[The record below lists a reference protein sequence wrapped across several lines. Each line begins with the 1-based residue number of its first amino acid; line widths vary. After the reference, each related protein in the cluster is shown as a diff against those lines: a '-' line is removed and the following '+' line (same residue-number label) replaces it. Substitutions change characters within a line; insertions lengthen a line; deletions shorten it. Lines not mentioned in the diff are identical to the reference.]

1 MKRTISKLRRG
12 ISVILTAALIAPA
25 ITLPV
30 HAEATDVYIPEL
42 EMEEG
47 ILNSD
52 VFYLTASSA
61 QLKEGANERYLLRL
75 ARGGESATDSTATIK
90 IADLSARYGKDYKI
104 SVVGSDAEVDDPS
117 DNESLIERMEGEEY
131 TETELKTEEEYS
143 DMLEN
148 DEELQKATEQGV
160 QDAIDYLEDASGV
173 LSTEAA
179 SEGEAAPTDGKETVS
194 TDPLQQAR
202 ATFTGVEGE
211 PQNVTSTTDTMQQ
224 IQQMANVMTNAV
236 VGATLKVDFAAGE
249 SEKYIAIDVKDNN
262 DGDGYRYFFLMLG
275 APEGTTT
282 NSASSSCALTIV
294 DDEEQAP
301 AKVSFTESA
310 YNVSEDS
317 VTVEIKRDSA
327 LNTIS
332 AAHLTTENGTAQ
344 AGRDF
349 SPVDMDVVFPM
360 GIDTRK
366 IEIPVR
372 REYIAGSADFKLKLT
387 ADEMCEI
394 DGGEA
399 TVTINGTMGIVDDDD
414 DTSLMA
420 ITESYSVNDIV
431 LGEPLDLSKTDTT
444 GASDHSDSSNY
455 YDTNEKTY
463 KLRWQDNVGW
473 PESWIHSYYG
483 AAGARW
489 ILDSDYRGAHL
500 AGVQINW
507 DRTGSCAEM
516 KVGFVGSYSNNYGWS
531 QFDGGDDINQRLPYH
546 SYADFDSQNT
556 NVFCTFWD
564 PKRIGILNNGHCEG
578 CDYLSIAK
586 ITPIY
591 RPFVINLNDSDD
603 LKFLNE
609 NGNYVNGRDDRFSD
623 ATFLAL
629 YGAINSDNKQVVR
642 FAKDGMN
649 SITVTQTVGE
659 NTITPYTYLKGLSL
673 VKDGVSPKQIASY
686 GDDGNSSHTITMTP
700 EWIYNNEN
708 SMYFE
713 TNNGSDTW
721 KNQSGSFGMRGR
733 IELKPEF
740 GYRNAK
746 VHINVPTGN
755 LGYLVLSGSAKQ
767 ITTPTDY
774 TYHRGDVIRIS
785 AEMYEKN
792 KNFYKAVGVKV
803 RYKKNESDTNWSTTK
818 TLEFDSNGYAYLD
831 EGKDHR
837 LQYGYYEIE
846 PVFQARDGVL
856 ALDIKESDLSKFDT
870 SYGYLAKATRREIE
884 KDKVKYYEYALETEP
899 LPGKIYAVAVRM
911 AADAGANIYPVWKD
925 NKSGDKTYCGEVFF
939 HEAGSKNDDN
949 IITLSYEKGSVND
962 AYQTIKGSVVTPRY
976 NMLTGGVDMEKSGA
990 MPANGAVVNF
1000 GGQFALVG
1008 ENGEFTVPPFRA
1020 LGNTSSP
1027 NEQRYIRYVIS
1038 QNEHDLLK
1046 EVELTNMMYEN
1057 QEIMIV
1063 NAADGAKS
1071 TKTAPVYTQNVG
1083 EQQINTENGSIINH
1097 INITVTDP
1105 DTEGEKLSQGN
1116 IVVMK
1121 GDNALVTASL
1131 ADKVT
1136 YTKYTHDKK
1145 SGTVTTTPN
1154 TAENIKEIE
1163 FVVYNPTTYKETATY
1178 KAEEQKDGSFQAKI
1192 PLNEVLPGETLL
1204 MRVTTD
1210 RSHGIT
1216 GITAKNLSD
1225 YYDEKKYSDA
1235 DREVIDKREEE
1246 LSTTVY
1252 PTVYTGFSFIENS
1265 VKVVPV
1271 IQHIESPVN
1280 MDFEALP
1287 FLGNTSMRFDLPFV
1301 SVGSMKTP
1309 TGYRMYVGFSPLQ
1322 ISDAISGMH
1331 ATKFAGD
1338 TGAYFQDMF
1347 KITSPIQTFKEGLA
1361 ASYKEA
1367 FKNVPENNLTG
1378 GAALGGP
1385 TWKMDVQVGF
1395 YIDFTYAR
1403 IVDPNTERSNTSA
1416 VLTGAGAYVGVSA
1429 GFRMTWYTILPVVFI
1444 PAYFGIEIN
1453 GNVLGF
1459 MGAQSNMNAM
1469 DVTYDKAK
1477 NATVTFENYLGEF
1490 HGSVQ
1495 MAVSVAIYVGI
1506 GLAGTIG
1513 IRGGGTFTA
1522 MGMWYPTDL
1531 VSDFG
1536 ADLVFEAGIWI
1547 DLFLFTVPL
1556 QYKFPDIKFGSFK
1569 EYEEMP
1575 PIKPEV
1581 SGGDKDDGKDKGD
1594 GDKGDGDKGDGD
1606 KGNTNAASLTS
1617 AEDKP
1622 SLTVREPY
1630 SKKDSKWLPDGDA
1643 SLMSAF
1649 GEKTT
1654 QTIVEGAYEHPDTQL
1669 LKLDDGSV
1677 FMAFIDN
1684 DTSRGDTER
1693 TVLKYAVYK
1702 DGRWSDPVVVQD
1714 DSTADYQPSVC
1725 VAGEGKVMIS
1735 WLSRDPKKATT
1746 ADPADYLKGMEVY
1759 TTDID
1764 VATGKIDDIV
1774 QLTTDDYYDYTPTSV
1789 YDEATGDKMVY
1800 YVKTSASRTTE
1811 EMINSYM
1818 NDCVVVY
1825 MLYSKEKGWM
1835 FDEYYPEELSDSNG
1849 SGSTDDEEQE
1859 LVDNWHGQRFLSSP
1873 LPELGM
1879 DVPNISDFTATSYN
1893 GIAVYAYTIDQ
1904 DSSNDT
1910 TYDKELFIQCYDFE
1924 KHKTYVPIRLTDDS
1938 VSDALPQFVRTEG
1951 KTEDIPAGATEITKA
1966 DMASTKLFWYR
1977 DEKEVDYIDI
1987 SSLVKEGIDDDG
1999 HIKEDYLKTAKGDEV
2014 LGIDSLYKQVAVP
2027 AENPSASRY
2036 MADFKP
2042 VVDGDDIYVVWT
2054 QPASTNE
2061 TDEDGNI
2068 IQCREVYATALVQDE
2083 NAAAPS
2089 EGEPADGAGCSWA
2102 SPYRLTNTNA
2112 FTDEPNAVVDSNGNL
2127 MVLYNS
2133 FNQELTDDA
2142 ENPVEITD
2150 FNLMASY
2157 MEPCGAVDVT
2167 DIQSLNETPL
2177 PGETVEVRVDVK
2189 NNGLTYADGYDL
2201 KVYAAKN
2208 GQKQGEPVF
2217 TNAEGSDSKL
2227 LPGNTDT
2234 YMFKWTV
2241 PESGVDG
2248 MSFIAEVQEHN
2259 MTNVSNYESEKFEEK
2274 PVYTVD
2280 NVDSYQDAAGY
2291 HVKYNITN
2299 TGNAPANSGD
2309 KMNVIFSGPYDMAI
2323 GLTPEECDW
2332 GSAEIGALNVDE
2344 TASYKVDLDVIPEK
2358 FDEIGFVD
2366 CLLIG
2371 KDKEGHYNTAGENIR
2386 LLSVMP
2392 TKLLLNGEEFP
2403 EKIELTEGD
2412 TMEFNITCEPSS
2424 LSEGMDALLGTEDTS
2439 IATFDGTTLK
2449 AISEGTTV
2457 IHGNVTPYGNAI
2469 PEITVTVKPK
2479 ESKTDNK
2486 KKHSS
2491 SSSSSGSTPKPTAAP
2506 EATPSPEATASP
2518 ESTPSPDTQQ
2528 SGIIT
2533 GETHTYNDVAPSDW
2547 FSASV
2552 NYATEK
2558 GYFSGVSDTEFEPYT
2573 NITRGMLITVI
2584 GRMAQAKPENTD
2596 MTYTDV
2602 DKNMYYAPYIAWG
2615 TENGI
2620 VSGYSDTE
2628 FAPDEL
2634 VTREQVAAMLYRYG
2648 QYINVDI
2655 SIGENTNILSY
2666 KDASDVSEYAVPA
2679 IQWACGSGIMSGYTD
2694 GTLRPQNN
2702 ATRAE
2707 AAALTERFDSKIK

>member
-1 MKRTISKLRRG
+1 MKKTISKFKRS

-90 IADLSARYGKDYKI
+90 IADLSARYGKDYTI
-104 SVVGSDAEVDDPS
+104 SVVGSDAEVDNPS

-143 DMLEN
+143 EMLEN

-160 QDAIDYLEDASGV
+160 QDVIDYLEDASGV
-173 LSTEAA
+173 LSTENTN
-179 SEGEAAPTDGKETVS
+179 EGEATPTDGSETVS

-282 NSASSSCALTIV
+282 NSASSSCSLTIV

-301 AKVSFTESA
+301 AKVSFTESS
-310 YNVSEDS
+310 YDVSEDS

-399 TVTINGTMGIVDDDD
+399 TVTINGTMGIADDDD
-414 DTSLMA
+414 DISLMA
-420 ITESYSVNDIV
+420 VTESYSVNDIV
-431 LGEPLDLSKTDTT
+431 LGDPLTLSSPVKT
-444 GASDHSDSSNY
+444 GSSDHSNSSNY
-455 YDTNEKTY
+455 YDTNGKY
-463 KLRWQDNVGW
+463 YNLMWQDNVGA
-473 PESWIHSYYG
+473 PKSWFVYYSG
-483 AAGARW
+483 TTAASW
-489 ILDSDYRGAHL
+489 TLDPDYRGAHL
-500 AGVQINW
+500 SGAQLSWKRNGSDARIN
-507 DRTGSCAEM
+507 
-516 KVGFVGSYSNNYGWS
+516 VGFVGSYSTDADWSSYDGSMAYDTTANFGGNNYVKE
-531 QFDGGDDINQRLPYH
+531 
-546 SYADFDSQNT
+546 
-556 NVFCTFWD
+556 NVFCDYWD
-564 PKRIGILNNGHCEG
+564 PKRITVWNVGHCED
-578 CDYLSIAK
+578 CNNLYIES

-591 RPFVINLNDSDD
+591 RPFIVDLNASDD

-609 NGNYVNGRDDRFSD
+609 NGNQVEGRKDGFSD
-623 ATFLAL
+623 ATYLAL
-629 YGAINSDNKQVVR
+629 YGAVNTDNNQVVR
-642 FAKDGMN
+642 FAKDGTN

-659 NTITPYTYLKGLSL
+659 NTITPYTYLKSLSI
-673 VKDGVSPKQIASY
+673 VKDGKTKKIATF
-686 GDDGNSSHTITMTP
+686 GDDGDTSHTVSMTP
-700 EWIYNNEN
+700 KWIYDNTDYI
-708 SMYFE
+708 SFE
-713 TNNGSDTW
+713 TNNNGEGM
-721 KNQSGSFGMRGR
+721 KNQTGTFGMRGR
-733 IELKPEF
+733 IQLKPEF

-746 VHINVPTGN
+746 VRINVPTGN
-755 LGYLVLSGSAKQ
+755 LGYLVLSGSEKK
-767 ITTPTDY
+767 INRTTDY
-774 TYHRGDVIRIS
+774 TYHRGDVIKIS
-785 AEMYEKN
+785 AKMYEDN
-792 KNFYKAVGVKV
+792 EDFYKAVGVKIK
-803 RYKKNESDTNWSTTK
+803 YKMNESDTKWHEDK
-818 TLEFDSNGYAYLD
+818 TVYFDSNGYLYLD
-831 EGKDHR
+831 SSQYHR

-856 ALDIKESDLSKFDT
+856 ALDIAESDLSKFDT
-870 SYGYLAKATRREIE
+870 SYGYLAEADRREIE
-884 KDKVKYYEYALETEP
+884 KDGVKYYEYALETEP
-899 LPGKIYAVAVRM
+899 LNGKIYAIAIRM
-911 AADAGANIYPVWKD
+911 AANAGANVYPVWKD
-925 NKSGDKTYCGEVFF
+925 NKSGDKIYCGEVFF
-939 HEAGSKNDDN
+939 HEAGPEQNDN
-949 IITLSYEKGSVND
+949 IITLSYETDSIKD

-976 NMLTGGVDMEKSGA
+976 NMRTGLVDMQMGSA
-990 MPANGAVVNF
+990 MPASEAVVNF

-1027 NEQRYIRYVIS
+1027 NKKRYVRYVIS
-1038 QNEHDLLK
+1038 QNEQDLLQ
-1046 EVELTNMMYEN
+1046 EVELTNMMYEDK
-1057 QEIMIV
+1057 EIMIV
-1063 NAADGAKS
+1063 NETDGAKS
-1071 TKTAPVYTQNVG
+1071 TKTVPVYTQNVG
-1083 EQQINTENGSIINH
+1083 ERQINTANGGIIDH
-1097 INITVTDP
+1097 INVTVADA
-1105 DTEGEKLSQGN
+1105 DNDDEQLSKGN
-1116 IVVMK
+1116 IVVMS
-1121 GDNALVTASL
+1121 GDNALVTASM
-1131 ADKVT
+1131 ADDYT
-1136 YTKYTHDKK
+1136 YTKYTHDKQTGK
-1145 SGTVTTTPN
+1145 PVSTPN
-1154 TAENIKEIE
+1154 TVEKITGIE
-1163 FVVYNPTTYKETATY
+1163 FVVYNPKTYKETATY
-1178 KAEEQKDGSFQAKI
+1178 KADEKEDGSFQAKI

-1216 GITAKNLSD
+1216 GITAEHLSD
-1225 YYDEKKYSDA
+1225 YYDEKKFTDA
-1235 DREVIDKREEE
+1235 DREIVDKREEE
-1246 LSTTVY
+1246 LNTMVY
-1252 PTVYTGFSFIENS
+1252 PTVYTGFSFIENME
-1265 VKVVPV
+1265 KVLPV
-1271 IQHIESPVN
+1271 IQHLESPVDVN
-1280 MDFEALP
+1280 FDSLP
-1287 FLGNTSMRFDLPFV
+1287 FLGNTAMNFDLPFV

-1322 ISDAISGMH
+1322 IVDAAKSLH
-1331 ATKFAGD
+1331 ATKFAGG

-1347 KITSPIQTFKEGLA
+1347 QIGHPIQSFKDGLA

-1367 FKNVPENNLTG
+1367 FKNVPEDNLTG
-1378 GAALGGP
+1378 GSALGGP
-1385 TWKMDVQVGF
+1385 TWKMDVQIGF
-1395 YIDFTYAR
+1395 YLDFTYAR
-1403 IVDPNTERSNTSA
+1403 IVDPNVGRSNTSA

-1429 GFRMTWYTILPVVFI
+1429 GFKMTWYTILPVVFI

-1477 NATVTFENYLGEF
+1477 NATITFENYLGEF

-1522 MGMWYPTDL
+1522 MGMWYPTDS

-1536 ADLVFEAGIWI
+1536 ADLTFTAGIWI

-1575 PIKPEV
+1575 PIHPEV
-1581 SGGDKDDGKDKGD
+1581 SGDDQDDGNDE
-1594 GDKGDGDKGDGD
+1594 
-1606 KGNTNAASLTS
+1606 GNTNAASLTS

-1654 QTIVEGAYEHPDTQL
+1654 QTIVENAYEHPDTQL

-1693 TVLKYAVYK
+1693 TVLKYSVYK
-1702 DGRWSDPVVVQD
+1702 NGRWSEPKVVQD
-1714 DSTADYQPSVC
+1714 DGTADYQPSVC
-1725 VAGEGKVMIS
+1725 VAGDGKVMIS
-1735 WLSRDPKKATT
+1735 WLSRDGENGTT
-1746 ADPADYLKGMEVY
+1746 TDSTEYLKGMEVY

-1764 VATGKIDDIV
+1764 VASGTVGEITR
-1774 QLTTDDYYDYTPTSV
+1774 LTNDDYYDYTPTSV
-1789 YDEATGDKMVY
+1789 YDEVTGDKMVY
-1800 YVKTSASRTTE
+1800 YVKTSSSRTAE

-1825 MLYSKEKGWM
+1825 MLYSKDKGWM
-1835 FDEYYPEELSDSNG
+1835 FNEYYPEELSDSNG
-1849 SGSTDDEEQE
+1849 NGSTDDEKQE
-1859 LVDNWHGQRFLSSP
+1859 LVSNWHGQRFLSSP

-1910 TYDKELFIQCYDFE
+1910 TFDKELFIQCYDFAT
-1924 KHKTYVPIRLTDDS
+1924 HTTYVPIRLTDDS

-1951 KTEDIPAGATEITKA
+1951 KTEDIPDGATEITKA

-1987 SSLVKEGIDDDG
+1987 SSLVKEGVNDDG
-1999 HIKEDYLKTAKGDEV
+1999 TIKEDYLKSADGGEVKG
-2014 LGIDSLYKQVAVP
+2014 LDSLYSHVAVP

-2068 IQCREVYATALVQDE
+2068 VQCREVYATALVQDE

-2089 EGEPADGAGCSWA
+2089 EGESADGAGCSWA

-2133 FNQELTDDA
+2133 FNQELTGDKN
-2142 ENPVEITD
+2142 NPVKITD

-2167 DIQSLNETPL
+2167 DIQALNETPL
-2177 PGETVEVRVDVK
+2177 PGETVEVRADVK
-2189 NNGLTYADGYDL
+2189 NNGLTYANGYDL

-2217 TNAEGSDSKL
+2217 INTEGSDSKL

-2234 YMFKWTV
+2234 YMFEWTV

-2248 MSFIAEVQEHN
+2248 MSFIAEVQEHG
-2259 MTNVSNYESEKFEEK
+2259 MENVSIYESEKFEEK

-2280 NVDSYQDAAGY
+2280 NVDSYQDAGGY

-2299 TGNAPANSGD
+2299 TGNAPSNSGD

-2332 GSAEIGALNVDE
+2332 GSAEIGALDVDE

-2371 KDKEGHYNTAGENIR
+2371 KDKEGHFNTAGENIR

-2392 TKLLLNGEEFP
+2392 TTLLLNGEEFP

-2424 LSEGMDALLGTEDTS
+2424 LSEGMDALLGTDDTS
-2439 IATFDGTTLK
+2439 IATFNGPTLK
-2449 AISEGTTV
+2449 ALSEGTTV

-2479 ESKTDNK
+2479 KSGKT
-2486 KKHSS
+2486 HSS
-2491 SSSSSGSTPKPTAAP
+2491 SSSSGATPKPTEAP
-2506 EATPSPEATASP
+2506 EATPA
-2518 ESTPSPDTQQ
+2518 PSPDATQSPDIQ
-2528 SGIIT
+2528 SGTVT

-2552 NYATEK
+2552 EYATEK

-2584 GRMAQAKPENTD
+2584 GRMAKANPESTD

-2602 DKNMYYAPYIAWG
+2602 NKNMYYAPYIAWG

-2634 VTREQVAAMLYRYG
+2634 VTREQVAAMLYRYAK
-2648 QYINVDI
+2648 YINADV
-2655 SIGENTNILSY
+2655 SVGEETNILSY
-2666 KDASDVSEYAVPA
+2666 KDADKISEYAIPA

-2707 AAALTERFDSKIK
+2707 AAALTERFDNKIK